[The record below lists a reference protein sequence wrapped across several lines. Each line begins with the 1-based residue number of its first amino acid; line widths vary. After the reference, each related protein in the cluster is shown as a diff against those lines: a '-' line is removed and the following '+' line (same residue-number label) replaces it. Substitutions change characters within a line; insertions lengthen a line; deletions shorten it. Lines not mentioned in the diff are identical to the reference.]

1 MQLKILLP
9 TEIFLET
16 EINKITVE
24 GENGHF
30 TLLPR
35 HIDFVSALV
44 PGILVFQRENN
55 ESEFIAIDEGIL
67 VKCDQEVL
75 VSVGNAVKGDSLATL
90 QQTVENNFK
99 LLNEQDKKA
108 KKVAASLEASL
119 IRRFV
124 EFDK

>member
-1 MQLKILLP
+1 MKLKILLP

>member
-1 MQLKILLP
+1 MKLKILLP

-44 PGILVFQRENN
+44 PGILVFQTEKN

-75 VSVGNAVKGDSLATL
+75 VSVGNAIKGDSLATL

-99 LLNEQDKKA
+99 LVNEQDKKA